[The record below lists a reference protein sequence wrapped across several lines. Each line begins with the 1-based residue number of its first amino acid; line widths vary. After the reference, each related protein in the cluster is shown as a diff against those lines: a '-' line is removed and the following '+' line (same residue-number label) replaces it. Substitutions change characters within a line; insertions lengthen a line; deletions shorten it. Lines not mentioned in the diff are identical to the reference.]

1 MAWLV
6 FITIVLSLASSL
18 ALVPCVRFLARK
30 FGMVDRP
37 DAERKLHRKPI
48 ALGGGIAVYGA
59 LVITFAAVVMIDRSF
74 GEMFLRHISPKWYI
88 LFAAAGGLLL
98 VGLVDDVFSLRGRQ
112 KLLLQCLI
120 LVAIVGS
127 GTIVDGI
134 SILGFPVR
142 LGVFAFPITILWLLI
157 SVNALNLIDGAD
169 GMATTAG
176 FFISLGLAIVS
187 LLEGSWLSAVVGFA
201 LAGALLGFF
210 MFNKPPA
217 TIFLGDAGSMM
228 IGLFVGVLAV
238 WSNLK
243 ESTVLAS
250 APVAILAIPLFDSS
264 AAIVRRWLT
273 GRSIYATDRGHLHH
287 LLQEKFGSLGM
298 LAVVASLCFF
308 TTLLSVLSV
317 WLRAPSLAALG
328 VALVLG
334 SLIYTRSFGNAEL
347 RLILGKTNNFT
358 RSFFTRSSK
367 CEANTLQT
375 RVPLQGNGNWET
387 VWDPLVSFAK
397 SQNLAKVRIDLNLAW
412 LQEGYHASW
421 KSVRLPEKAFQL
433 VVRIPLF
440 TKRES
445 DGEQVSIGIL
455 EIVAPA
461 NDSTVYNRIA
471 ELSGKLGELSPQ
483 IDVVIAALEA
493 AKTSQSQADPSDK
506 NLSDPSAGEVGSNQ
520 VSPVRS

>member
-1 MAWLV
+1 
-6 FITIVLSLASSL
+6 
-18 ALVPCVRFLARK
+18 
-30 FGMVDRP
+30 
-37 DAERKLHRKPI
+37 
-48 ALGGGIAVYGA
+48 
-59 LVITFAAVVMIDRSF
+59 
-74 GEMFLRHISPKWYI
+74 
-88 LFAAAGGLLL
+88 
-98 VGLVDDVFSLRGRQ
+98 
-112 KLLLQCLI
+112 
-120 LVAIVGS
+120 
-127 GTIVDGI
+127 
-134 SILGFPVR
+134 
-142 LGVFAFPITILWLLI
+142 
-157 SVNALNLIDGAD
+157 
-169 GMATTAG
+169 
-176 FFISLGLAIVS
+176 
-187 LLEGSWLSAVVGFA
+187 
-201 LAGALLGFF
+201 
-210 MFNKPPA
+210 
-217 TIFLGDAGSMM
+217 
-228 IGLFVGVLAV
+228 
-238 WSNLK
+238 
-243 ESTVLAS
+243 
-250 APVAILAIPLFDSS
+250 
-264 AAIVRRWLT
+264 
-273 GRSIYATDRGHLHH
+273 
-287 LLQEKFGSLGM
+287 M

-347 RLILGKTNNFT
+347 RLILGKTNNFA

-461 NDSTVYNRIA
+461 NDSTVYIRIA